1 MLVDLGLLILR
12 LVLGFLF
19 IGHGSQKLFGWFGGP
34 GLKGMTGWLHSM
46 GMRPAWF
53 WALMAAL
60 SEFGGGVLLVLGFL
74 SPLGSLGIIAAM
86 LVAINKAHLPKGL
99 WNSNGG
105 YEFPLMN
112 IAAALAIGLAGAGA
126 FSLDA
131 ILRFALPEPLA
142 LIVGLVLV
150 IVGLVTAVVTEAP
163 KAAQTAPRA
172 S

>member
-1 MLVDLGLLILR
+1 MFIDLGLLILR

-19 IGHGSQKLFGWFGGP
+19 IGHGAQKLFGWFGGP
-34 GLKGMTGWLHSM
+34 GMKGVTGWLGSM

-53 WALMAAL
+53 WALMAGL

-86 LVAINKAHLPKGL
+86 LVAINKAHLSKGL

-126 FSLDA
+126 YSLDA
-131 ILRFALPEPLA
+131 MIGFALPEPVA
-142 LIVGLVLV
+142 LTVGIVLV
-150 IVGLVTAVVTEAP
+150 IVGLVTSVATEAP
-163 KAAQTAPRA
+163 KPAQTAPRA